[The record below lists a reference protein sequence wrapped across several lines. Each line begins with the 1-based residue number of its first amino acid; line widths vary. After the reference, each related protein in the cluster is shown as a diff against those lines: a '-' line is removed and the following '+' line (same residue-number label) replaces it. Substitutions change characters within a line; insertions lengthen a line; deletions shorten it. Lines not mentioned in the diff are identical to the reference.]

1 MKINIDKHIE
11 TIEEV
16 QFNMKELSSV
26 SKEKCLDKFKQNIA
40 QYNNIIA
47 KLSAN
52 DNVKKTDEKAVES
65 CTWCAKEGDET
76 ICATAETCKDAQKLL
91 LEMAI
96 AH

>member
-1 MKINIDKHIE
+1 MKKLLFILL
-11 TIEEV
+11 
-16 QFNMKELSSV
+16 LSSG
-26 SKEKCLDKFKQNIA
+26 FA
-40 QYNNIIA
+40 M
-47 KLSAN
+47 AN